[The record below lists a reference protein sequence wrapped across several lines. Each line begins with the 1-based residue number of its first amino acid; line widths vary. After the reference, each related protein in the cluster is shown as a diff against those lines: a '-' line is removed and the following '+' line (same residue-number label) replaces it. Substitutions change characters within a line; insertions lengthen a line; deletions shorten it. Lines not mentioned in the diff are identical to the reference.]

1 MHTLPKQLDP
11 TNICDFNIMHVY
23 DLFRAIFFD
32 VVSRQL
38 RGITS
43 ALYSRRVASMRRDR
57 SHHSHC
63 VESLRS

>member
-11 TNICDFNIMHVY
+11 TYICDFSIMHVY

-43 ALYSRRVASMRRDR
+43 ALHSGRVASMRRDR